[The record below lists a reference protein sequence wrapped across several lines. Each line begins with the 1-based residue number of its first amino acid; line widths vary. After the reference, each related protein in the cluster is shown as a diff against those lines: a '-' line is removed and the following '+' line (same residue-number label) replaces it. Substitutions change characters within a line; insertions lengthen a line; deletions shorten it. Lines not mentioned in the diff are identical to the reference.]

1 MSYPE
6 TQLIQTLL
14 SVPPPPPRPLVA
26 CGSHAQNV
34 PPLSLT
40 YSIFCYSGSKLTKG
54 ILKLADTL
62 TKTAKGKSSTEK
74 QATSLTSTTEII
86 SETDN
91 SATNGS
97 AERNSSTDGQV
108 SYVDRPSSITDN
120 LLNKDDENKKDE
132 LEVGVENEGAVS
144 DDGNQDGGYLVLRE
158 ATVEEKEVEL
168 KVQQKI
174 EALKK
179 GEEPVSYC
187 CYCYCYCSC
196 LIFSEVSTKKRFY
209 SCHGLP
215 ALLALSHW
223 DSIPCCLNHY
233 VAVEANK

>member
-1 MSYPE
+1 M
-6 TQLIQTLL
+6 L
-14 SVPPPPPRPLVA
+14 
-26 CGSHAQNV
+26 
-34 PPLSLT
+34 PLSLT
-40 YSIFCYSGSKLTKG
+40 YSIFCYPGSKLTKG

-74 QATSLTSTTEII
+74 QATSLTSTTEIL

-91 SATNGS
+91 SAANGS
-97 AERNSSTDGQV
+97 VERNSSTDGQA

-120 LLNKDDENKKDE
+120 LLNKDDESKKDE
-132 LEVGVENEGAVS
+132 LEVGAENEGAVD
-144 DDGNQDGGYLVLRE
+144 DDGIQDSCYLVLRE

-187 CYCYCYCSC
+187 CYCYCYYSC
-196 LIFSEVSTKKRFY
+196 LIFSYEVMRCRRKNDCN

-215 ALLALSHW
+215 D
-223 DSIPCCLNHY
+223 DSNPFARL
-233 VAVEANK
+233 EPLG

>member
-1 MSYPE
+1 MSHPE
-6 TQLIQTLL
+6 TP
-14 SVPPPPPRPLVA
+14 SDPKFVECPPPPPP

-34 PPLSLT
+34 LPLSLT
-40 YSIFCYSGSKLTKG
+40 YSIFSYPGSKLTKG

-74 QATSLTSTTEII
+74 QATSLTSTTEIL

-97 AERNSSTDGQV
+97 VERNSSTDGQV

-120 LLNKDDENKKDE
+120 LLNKDVEGKKEE

-187 CYCYCYCSC
+187 CYCYCSC
-196 LIFSEVSTKKRFY
+196 LIFSCEIM
-209 SCHGLP
+209 G
-215 ALLALSHW
+215 
-223 DSIPCCLNHY
+223 CLRKMSGTP
-233 VAVEANK
+233 VTVCL

>member
-1 MSYPE
+1 MLPF
-6 TQLIQTLL
+6 
-14 SVPPPPPRPLVA
+14 
-26 CGSHAQNV
+26 
-34 PPLSLT
+34 SLT
-40 YSIFCYSGSKLTKG
+40 FSLFCYSGSKLTKG

-74 QATSLTSTTEII
+74 QATSLTSTTEIF

-120 LLNKDDENKKDE
+120 LLNKDDESKKDE
-132 LEVGVENEGAVS
+132 LEVGVENEGA
-144 DDGNQDGGYLVLRE
+144 DGNQDGGYLLLRE

-168 KVQQKI
+168 KVKQKI

-187 CYCYCYCSC
+187 YYCYCSC
-196 LIFSEVSTKKRFY
+196 EIIRVSTKK
-209 SCHGLP
+209 
-215 ALLALSHW
+215 
-223 DSIPCCLNHY
+223 
-233 VAVEANK
+233 

>member
-1 MSYPE
+1 MS
-6 TQLIQTLL
+6 
-14 SVPPPPPRPLVA
+14 PPPPPL

-74 QATSLTSTTEII
+74 QATSLTSTTEIL

-91 SATNGS
+91 SATNG
-97 AERNSSTDGQV
+97 AVETSTDGQV

-132 LEVGVENEGAVS
+132 LEVGVDNEGAVS

-187 CYCYCYCSC
+187 YYCYCSC
-196 LIFSEVSTKKRFY
+196 LIFSEVSTKKRLLLLSRFACED
-209 SCHGLP
+209 SNPCLP
-215 ALLALSHW
+215 
-223 DSIPCCLNHY
+223 
-233 VAVEANK
+233 